1 MEGLRI
7 HITGIVQGVGFR
19 PFVYNLATRHDLK
32 GWVKNTSA
40 GVEIEVDGE
49 REALDLFLHALRQ
62 EAPPLSR
69 IDGFSA
75 SFRPAN
81 GFRSFEILHS
91 EAVEG
96 AFQPIS
102 PDVAICPDCLRELFE
117 PNDRRYRY
125 PFINCTNCGPR
136 FTIIQDIPYDRP
148 KTTMAP
154 FPMCPDCEREYTD
167 PSDRR
172 FHAQPVACPVCGPQV
187 WLETCSDDF
196 SRSTATLKNEA
207 GIQEACRLLTEGK
220 ILAIKGLGGFHL
232 ACDATYAQAVMELRN
247 RKLRVDKPFA
257 VMMPGIESVKQ
268 HCFVSDAERQ
278 LLESLARPI
287 VLLKRKTES
296 NVAKEVAPHQDWVG
310 VMLPYTPL
318 HYLLFAD
325 PERQF
330 TALVMTSGN
339 LSEEP
344 IATGNDEARER
355 LSTLADAFLMHNREI
370 YVRCDDS
377 VVRVFTNY
385 QLQEPEHSG
394 LDTVDDA
401 SATLGSHS
409 LRSARVHLLDHQGT
423 SIYPIRRS
431 RGYSPFPVKLPF
443 EAPQLLAAGS
453 ELKNTFCITNKDYAF
468 LSHHIGDMENY
479 ETLRSFEQGV
489 EHFEKL
495 FRVSPEA
502 IAYDL
507 HPNYLATRYALERA
521 EHENIPPIG
530 VQHHHAHIA
539 ACMAEHGL
547 DGTHPVIGVAFD
559 GTGYGE
565 DSAIWGGEILVAD
578 YRSYQRRFHLGYFP
592 LPGGDAA
599 IKKPARTALALLWS
613 LGLEWDEGLRP
624 VAEFSSTDRGILSL
638 QLERNIN
645 TPLTSSTGRL
655 FDAAAALAGVRQTV
669 NYEGQAAIEFE
680 ALANPAEAGEYSFEL
695 EQDQVQVRPAIQAL
709 IHDVTAGVPASKI
722 SARFHNGLAACVL
735 EACSKIRSETGIAE
749 VALSGGVW
757 QNITLLGRTL
767 SLLNRGGFR
776 VYLHREVPANDGGL
790 SLGQAVI
797 AAARMRG

>member
-1 MEGLRI
+1 MQGLRV

-19 PFVYNLATRHDLK
+19 PFVYNLAKHHNLR

-40 GVEIEVDGE
+40 GVDIEVDGE
-49 REALDLFLHALRQ
+49 KDSLDLFLQQLHA

-69 IDGFSA
+69 IDEFSA
-75 SFRPAN
+75 SFQPAN
-81 GFRSFEILHS
+81 GFRALEILHS
-91 EAVEG
+91 EALEG

-102 PDVAICPDCLRELFE
+102 PDVAICADCLRELFD
-117 PNDRRYRY
+117 PNDRRYHY

-136 FTIIQDIPYDRP
+136 FTIIEDIPYDRP
-148 KTTMAP
+148 KTTMAS
-154 FPMCPDCEREYTD
+154 FPICPDCEREYRD

-172 FHAQPVACPVCGPQV
+172 FHAQPVACPVCGPHV
-187 WLETCSDDF
+187 WLENRSSDF
-196 SRSTATLKNEA
+196 SRLEATTNDNE
-207 GIQEACRLLTEGK
+207 GIQEARQLLSEGK
-220 ILAIKGLGGFHL
+220 ILAVKGLGGFHL
-232 ACDATYAQAVMELRN
+232 ACDATNPQAVTELRN

-257 VMMPGIESVKQ
+257 IMMPTVETVER
-268 HCFVSDAERQ
+268 HCLASQAERQ
-278 LLESLARPI
+278 LLLSAARPI
-287 VLLKRKTES
+287 VLLRRKPDS
-296 NVAKEVAPHQDWVG
+296 VIVHEVSPNQNWMG

-325 PERQF
+325 KNPSL

-344 IATGNDEARER
+344 IATNNDEAREK
-355 LSTLADAFLMHNREI
+355 LSKLADAFLMHNRDI
-370 YVRCDDS
+370 HIRCDDS
-377 VVRVFTNY
+377 VVRVFEDNRNSKIET
-385 QLQEPEHSG
+385 
-394 LDTVDDA
+394 
-401 SATLGSHS
+401 
-409 LRSARVHLLDHQGT
+409 RT

-431 RGYSPFPVKLPF
+431 RGYAPFPVKLPMD
-443 EAPQLLAAGS
+443 APQILAAGS
-453 ELKNTFCITNKDYAF
+453 ELKNTFCITNKNYAF

-489 EHFEKL
+489 DHFEKL
-495 FRVSPEA
+495 FRVAPEA

-521 EHENIPPIG
+521 EREDIPAIG

-547 DGTHPVIGVAFD
+547 EGTQPVIGVAFD

-565 DSAIWGGEILVAD
+565 DGAIWGGEVLIAD
-578 YRSYQRRFHLGYFP
+578 YKSYQRRFHLEYFP

-613 LGLEWDEGLRP
+613 LGLNWDQNLTPTGG
-624 VAEFSSTDRGILSL
+624 VSAEDQVTLQA
-638 QLERNIN
+638 QLEKKIN
-645 TPLTSSTGRL
+645 APRTSSMGRL
-655 FDAAAALAGVRQTV
+655 FDAVAALAGVRQTV

-680 ALANPAEAGEYSFEL
+680 ALADPAEAGIYPFGLEL
-695 EQDQVQVRPAIQAL
+695 DQVRVRAAVEAL
-709 IHDVTAGVPASKI
+709 IGDVMSGVPVSKI
-722 SARFHNGLAACVL
+722 SARFHNGLAACVS
-735 EACSKIRSETGIAE
+735 EICSRIRSETGLDG

-767 SLLNRGGFR
+767 SLLKRDGFR
-776 VYLHREVPANDGGL
+776 VYLHREVPTNDGGL